1 MTSQLTVG
9 ISDCIVSRDPE
20 VTIMTYALGSCIALL
35 IHDPVVQVAGL
46 LHFML
51 PEAELDK
58 DRTQAKP
65 FMFANTGIPM
75 LFRSAYGLGAVK
87 QRLTVSAVGGAQV
100 LDSKNTFDIG
110 KRNHLALRKVLWK
123 AGVTISHEEVGG
135 RDPRNVRI
143 QVRSGTVTVSHGGA
157 EHQLPAS
164 SSAIGRLSR
173 VL

>member
-1 MTSQLTVG
+1 MSQLTVG

-51 PEAELDK
+51 PEAGLDMC
-58 DRTQAKP
+58 RAHAKP
-65 FMFANTGIPM
+65 FMFADTGIPM

-100 LDSKNTFDIG
+100 LDSNNIFNIG

-123 AGVTISHEEVGG
+123 AGVMISREEVGG
-135 RDPRNVRI
+135 RNPRNVRI
-143 QVRSGTVTVSHGGA
+143 QVRSGAVTISHGRE
-157 EHQLPAS
+157 EHQPPAVS
-164 SSAIGRLSR
+164 SDIRRFSR